1 MRISDWSSD
10 VCSSD
15 LHRPHLPPRPRLRE
29 HRAQAVGAGREDP
42 ARRLSMQPAGR
53 PSGIPLRRKLLFGM
67 LALLVLYS
75 GYAWYTGLA
84 FTAGIETQD
93 MDWNGDGRVST
104 QETLQSWYAVTVRTT
119 KEGARECNAFYCRG
133 DRKSKR

>member
-1 MRISDWSSD
+1 
-10 VCSSD
+10 
-15 LHRPHLPPRPRLRE
+15 
-29 HRAQAVGAGREDP
+29 
-42 ARRLSMQPAGR
+42 
-53 PSGIPLRRKLLFGM
+53 M

-119 KEGARECNAFYCRG
+119 KAGARECNAFYWRG
-133 DRKSKR
+133 QENGEPIRVACKTIFEKPTDCSAPRTEERRGGKEN

>member
-1 MRISDWSSD
+1 
-10 VCSSD
+10 
-15 LHRPHLPPRPRLRE
+15 
-29 HRAQAVGAGREDP
+29 
-42 ARRLSMQPAGR
+42 MQPLGR

-75 GYAWYTGLA
+75 GYAWYAGLA

-104 QETLQSWYAVTVRTT
+104 QETLQSWYAITVRTT
-119 KEGARECNAFYCRG
+119 KEGARQCNAFYRRG
-133 DRKSKR
+133 QEGGEPIRVDCKTTFEKPAD

>member
-1 MRISDWSSD
+1 
-10 VCSSD
+10 
-15 LHRPHLPPRPRLRE
+15 
-29 HRAQAVGAGREDP
+29 
-42 ARRLSMQPAGR
+42 
-53 PSGIPLRRKLLFGM
+53 M

-104 QETLQSWYAVTVRTT
+104 QEKLQSWYAVTVRTT
-119 KEGARECNAFYCRG
+119 KEGARECNAFSLRG
-133 DRKSKR
+133 QENGEPHRADCNTLFENTADGSAAGGRRPLMASPRPTFC